1 MILQDYKVPMSDM
14 IKCSRLVYDTI
25 GIQTKPRYFA
35 PAKQYFRAEGSRA
48 PCPASPHALG
58 SDVTPPCQRASTF

>member
-1 MILQDYKVPMSDM
+1 MYDAIGISICCIDRG
-14 IKCSRLVYDTI
+14 IVYNTI
-25 GIQTKPRYFA
+25 GIQTKPRSFA

-58 SDVTPPCQRASTF
+58 SGVTPPCQRASTF